1 MTDVIAIPA
10 FATDDA
16 AELPTRQISPL
27 DYDVD
32 APLRTMAKRFHM
44 LVAADARAELAGLMR
59 LSPDH
64 PDKPAFFRLLADCV
78 PHHFIGDRNLPVGA
92 PGSVVD
98 MVRRFAIITSIM
110 ALRPDG
116 LRSWGL
122 GRAMAG
128 AAISDQRFSMLLTS
142 RGSVFRDLARRL
154 ARRLARDAD
163 VLPYLDLGRLILMD
177 EIAEHDDEAEVVRI
191 TLAREFQNALRKK
204 ERAVAD
210 DSAPDDE

>member
-1 MTDVIAIPA
+1 MTDVIAVPA
-10 FATDDA
+10 FGATDA
-16 AELPTRQISPL
+16 TALSKQISPR

-32 APLRTMAKRFHM
+32 APLRRMAKRFRM
-44 LVAADARAELAGLMR
+44 LVAADTRAELAALKR
-59 LSPDH
+59 LNADH
-64 PDKPAFFRLLADCV
+64 PDKPAFYRLLADCV

-92 PGSVVD
+92 PGSEVD

-142 RGSVFRDLARRL
+142 RGSVFRDLAHRL

-191 TLAREFQNALRKK
+191 TLAREFQNALRKN
-204 ERAVAD
+204 ERAVTD